1 MKLLDQLVAERSEI
15 TTAVEA
21 VLDRAADE
29 TRDLTEAEDK
39 NLADLTERAKAL
51 DARIADLREIQVSH
65 LEAAKIRAE
74 VAATDD
80 NKPESEAPVNRVD
93 VKSEPLTYS
102 EHASTSFFRDAY
114 AAEFNGDA
122 AAKERLARHQV
133 EMAHELR
140 DSGSSNFAGL
150 VVPQFLTGLA
160 APFLRAGRSTMD
172 IANQLPLPDS
182 GLTVNISRITTGSS
196 VAAQDGDN
204 GAVTEATPDDT
215 LLTVNVRTYSGM
227 VDVSRQALERGTG
240 VDGLLAADLV
250 SAYNSAVNADVING
264 AGTSG
269 THLGILNTSG
279 IGDVDKDDASPTA
292 VETFTAIIEAIST
305 VTAARYVQ
313 PDIIVMH
320 PRRWAYLTAGLD
332 SSNRPL
338 AGIQGQSGRNI
349 VALGNPGAYGTAA
362 GEVAGIPVVV
372 DAGIPTN
379 LGAGTNEDAII
390 VANRAD
396 LVLMEQANS
405 PLMLRYESVG
415 SGTLTTR
422 MVVFGYSAFT
432 AGRYPGGVCKVQGTL
447 LSATL

>member
-1 MKLLDQLVAERSEI
+1 MKLLDQLVNERAEI

-51 DARIADLREIQVSH
+51 DARIADLRDIQVSH
-65 LEAAKIRAE
+65 LEAAKLRAE

-80 NKPESEAPVNRVD
+80 NQPESEAPVNRVE

-114 AAEFNGDA
+114 AAEFNGDVSA
-122 AAKERLARHQV
+122 RERLNRHQD
-133 EMAHELR
+133 EMRVELR
-140 DSGSSNFAGL
+140 DSGSANFAGL
-150 VVPQFLTGLA
+150 VVPQYLTGLA

-172 IANQLPLPDS
+172 VSNQLPLPAD

-264 AGTSG
+264 DGTSG

>member
-1 MKLLDQLVAERSEI
+1 MKLLDQLVAERAEI

-39 NLADLTERAKAL
+39 NLGDLTERAKAL
-51 DARIADLREIQVSH
+51 DARIADLRDIQVSH
-65 LEAAKIRAE
+65 LEAAKLRAE

-80 NKPESEAPVNRVD
+80 EKPESESPVNRVD

-102 EHASTSFFRDAY
+102 EHAPTSFFRDAY
-114 AAEFNGDA
+114 AAEFNGDVSA
-122 AAKERLARHQV
+122 RERLNRHQD
-133 EMAHELR
+133 EMRVELR

-150 VVPQFLTGLA
+150 VVPQYLTGLA

-172 IANQLPLPDS
+172 VCNQLPLPAD
-182 GLTVNISRITTGSS
+182 GLTVNVSRITTGSS
-196 VAAQDGDN
+196 AAAQNGDN
-204 GAVTEATPDDT
+204 GSVTEATPDDT
-215 LLTVNVRTYSGM
+215 LLTVNVRTYAGM

-250 SAYNSAVNADVING
+250 SAYNSAVNADVISG
-264 AGTSG
+264 DGTNG
-269 THLGILNTSG
+269 THLGIIYTSG
-279 IGDVDKDDASPTA
+279 TGAVDKDDASPTA
-292 VETFTAIIEAIST
+292 VETFSAIIEAIAT
-305 VTAARYVQ
+305 VTQNRYVQ
-313 PDIIVMH
+313 PDIIIMH
-320 PRRWAYLTAGLD
+320 PRRWAYLLAGVD

-338 AGIQGQSGRNI
+338 AGIQGNTGRNV
-349 VALGNPGAYGTAA
+349 VAIGNPGAYGVAA
-362 GEVAGIPVVV
+362 GEIAGIPVVV

-379 LGAGTNEDAII
+379 GGAGDDEDVII

-447 LSATL
+447 LAATL

>member
-150 VVPQFLTGLA
+150 VVPQYLTGLA

-379 LGAGTNEDAII
+379 LGAGTDEDAII

>member
-1 MKLLDQLVAERSEI
+1 MKLLDQLVAERAEI

-29 TRDLTEAEDK
+29 TRDLTETEDK
-39 NLADLTERAKAL
+39 NLADLTERARAL

-74 VAATDD
+74 VAATPDQ
-80 NKPESEAPVNRVD
+80 NETEAPVNRVD
-93 VKSEPLTYS
+93 VKSEPLTYR
-102 EHASTSFFRDAY
+102 EGADTSFFRDAY
-114 AAEFNGDA
+114 AAEFHGDQA
-122 AAKERLARHQV
+122 ARERLSRHQH
-133 EMAHELR
+133 EMSVELR

-150 VVPQFLTGLA
+150 VVPQYLTGLA
-160 APFLRAGRSTMD
+160 AEFLRAGRNTMD
-172 IANQLPLPDS
+172 VCNALPLPAS
-182 GLTVNISRITTGSS
+182 GLTVNLSRMTTGASA
-196 VAAQDGDN
+196 AAQDGDN
-204 GAVTEATPDDT
+204 GAVTEASPDDT
-215 LLTVNVRTYSGM
+215 LLTVNVRTYAGM

-279 IGDVDKDDASPTA
+279 IGDIDKDDASPTA
-292 VETFTAIIEAIST
+292 VETFSAIIEAIAEVS
-305 VTAARYVQ
+305 ANRYTQ
-313 PDIIVMH
+313 PDIIICH

-338 AGIQGQSGRNI
+338 AGIQGTSGRNV
-349 VALGNPGAYGTAA
+349 VAIGNPGAYGQAA
-362 GEVAGIPVVV
+362 GEIAGIPVVV

-396 LVLMEQANS
+396 LVLMEQAAS

-432 AGRYPGGVCKVQGTL
+432 AGRFPTGIAKVQGTL

>member
-1 MKLLDQLVAERSEI
+1 MKLLDQLVQERAEIS
-15 TTAVEA
+15 TAVEA

-39 NLADLTERAKAL
+39 NLSDLTARAKAL
-51 DARIADLREIQVSH
+51 DARIADLREIQISH
-65 LEAAKIRAE
+65 LEAAKMRAE
-74 VAATDD
+74 VVST
-80 NKPESEAPVNRVD
+80 PAPAQEQPAVNRVD
-93 VKSEPLTYS
+93 VKSEPLTY
-102 EHASTSFFRDAY
+102 EPNAPQSFFRDSY
-114 AAEFNGDA
+114 AAEFLGDVVA
-122 AAKERLARHQV
+122 QERLNRHMA
-133 EMAHELR
+133 EMRVELR
-140 DSGSSNFAGL
+140 DSGSANFAGL
-150 VVPQFLTGLA
+150 VVPQYLTGLA
-160 APFLRAGRSTMD
+160 APFLRAGRNTLD
-172 IANQLPLPDS
+172 VCNQLPLPGD
-182 GLTVNISRITTGSS
+182 GLTVNISRVTTGSS

-215 LLTVNVRTYSGM
+215 LLTVNVRTYAGM

-250 SAYNSAVNADVING
+250 SAYNSKVNADVING

-279 IGDVDKDDASPTA
+279 VGDVDTDDASPTA
-292 VETFTAIIEAIST
+292 YETFQAIIKAIGT

-313 PDIIVMH
+313 PDVIIMH
-320 PRRWAYLTAGLD
+320 PRRWAYISGGLD

-338 AGIQGQSGRNI
+338 AGVTVATSSNI
-349 VALGNPGAYGTAA
+349 IALGNPGAYGVAA
-362 GEVAGIPVVV
+362 GEIAGVPVVV

-396 LVLMEQANS
+396 LVLMEQAAS

-422 MVVFGYSAFT
+422 MVVYGYSAFT
-432 AGRYPGGVCKVQGTL
+432 AGRYPGGICKVQGTL
-447 LSATL
+447 LAATL

>member
-140 DSGSSNFAGL
+140 DSGSTNFAGL
-150 VVPQFLTGLA
+150 VVPQYLTGLA

-172 IANQLPLPDS
+172 VCNQLPLPDS

-379 LGAGTNEDAII
+379 LGAGTDEDAII

>member
-1 MKLLDQLVAERSEI
+1 MKLLDQLVAERAEI
-15 TTAVEA
+15 ATAVET

-29 TRDLTEAEDK
+29 TRDLTDTEDK
-39 NLADLTERAKAL
+39 NLADLTARAKAL
-51 DARIADLREIQVSH
+51 DARIVDLREIQLGH

-74 VAATDD
+74 VAATPD
-80 NKPESEAPVNRVD
+80 KPETEAPVNRVD
-93 VKSEPLTYS
+93 VKSEPLTYNPG
-102 EHASTSFFRDAY
+102 AAASFFRDAY
-114 AAEFNGDA
+114 AAEFHGDQA
-122 AAKERLARHQV
+122 ARERLSRHQS
-133 EMAHELR
+133 EMSVELR
-140 DSGSSNFAGL
+140 DSGSANFAGL
-150 VVPQFLTGLA
+150 VVPQYLTGLA

-172 IANQLPLPDS
+172 VCNQLPLPDN

-215 LLTVNVRTYSGM
+215 LLTVNVRTFSGM

-250 SAYNSAVNADVING
+250 SAYNSAVNASVING

-279 IGDVDKDDASPTA
+279 IGDVDVDDASPTA
-292 VETFTAIIEAIST
+292 VETFSAIIKAVAT

-338 AGIQGQSGRNI
+338 AGIQGSSGQNI
-349 VALGNPGAYGTAA
+349 YALGNPGAYGVAA
-362 GEVAGIPVVV
+362 GEIAGIPVVV

-379 LGAGTNEDAII
+379 LGAGTDEDAII

-396 LVLMEQANS
+396 LVLMEQAAS

-432 AGRYPGGVCKVQGTL
+432 AGRYPGGVAKVQGTL

>member
-1 MKLLDQLVAERSEI
+1 MKLLDQLVAERAEI

-29 TRDLTEAEDK
+29 TRDLTESEDK
-39 NLADLTERAKAL
+39 NLADLTERARAL

-74 VAATDD
+74 VAATPDD
-80 NKPESEAPVNRVD
+80 KPESEAPVNRVD
-93 VKSEPLTYS
+93 VKSEPLTYR
-102 EHASTSFFRDAY
+102 EGADVSFFRDAY
-114 AAEFNGDA
+114 AAEFHGDQIA
-122 AAKERLARHQV
+122 RERLNRHQH
-133 EMAHELR
+133 EMATEMR
-140 DSGSSNFAGL
+140 DSGSASFAGL
-150 VVPQFLTGLA
+150 VVPQYLTGLA
-160 APFLRAGRSTMD
+160 APFLRAGRNTMD
-172 IANQLPLPDS
+172 VCNALPLPQA
-182 GLTVNISRITTGSS
+182 GLTVNISRMTTGSS

-215 LLTVNVRTYSGM
+215 LLTVNVRTFSGM

-240 VDGLLAADLV
+240 VDGLLASDLV
-250 SAYNSAVNADVING
+250 SAYHTAVNASVING
-264 AGTSG
+264 DGTSG

-292 VETFTAIIEAIST
+292 VETFSAVIEAIAEVS
-305 VTAARYVQ
+305 ANRYVQ

-338 AGIQGQSGRNI
+338 AGIQGQSGQNI
-349 VALGNPGAYGTAA
+349 FAIGNPGAYGTAA
-362 GEVAGIPVVV
+362 GEIAGIPVVV

-396 LVLMEQANS
+396 LVLMEQAAS

-422 MVVFGYSAFT
+422 MVAFGYSAFT
-432 AGRYPGGVCKVQGTL
+432 AGRYPTGVAKVQGTL
-447 LSATL
+447 LAATL

>member
-1 MKLLDQLVAERSEI
+1 VKLLDQLVSERAEI
-15 TTAVEA
+15 ATAVEA
-21 VLDRAADE
+21 VLDRAAEE

-39 NLADLTERAKAL
+39 NLGDLTTRARDL
-51 DARIADLREIQVSH
+51 DARIADLREIQISH
-65 LEAAKIRAE
+65 LEAAKLRAE
-74 VAATDD
+74 VAATDE
-80 NKPESEAPVNRVD
+80 PEEPKAVNRVD
-93 VKSEPLTYS
+93 VKSEPLTYEAHS
-102 EHASTSFFRDAY
+102 PHSFFRDSY
-114 AAEFNGDA
+114 AAEYLGDQA
-122 AAKERLARHQV
+122 ARDRLNRHQS
-133 EMAHELR
+133 EMATEYR

-150 VVPQFLTGLA
+150 VVPQYLTGLA
-160 APFLRAGRSTMD
+160 APFLRAGRNTMD
-172 IANQLPLPDS
+172 VANQLPLPAN
-182 GLTVNISRITTGSS
+182 GLTVNVSRLTTGSS
-196 VAAQDGDN
+196 AAAQNGDN

-215 LLTVNVRTYSGM
+215 LLTVNVRTYAGM
-227 VDVSRQALERGTG
+227 VDVSRQAIERGTG
-240 VDGLLAADLV
+240 VDTLLSADLV

-269 THLGILNTSG
+269 THLGILQTSG
-279 IGDVDKDDASPTA
+279 IGDVDVDDASPTA
-292 VETFTAIIEAIST
+292 VETFQQVIKAIST
-305 VTAARYVQ
+305 VTAARYTQ
-313 PDIIVMH
+313 PDVIIMH

-338 AGIQGQSGRNI
+338 AGIQGNSGQNI

-362 GEVAGIPVVV
+362 GELAGIPVVV
-372 DAGIPTN
+372 DAGIPVN

-396 LVLMEQANS
+396 LVLMEQAAS

-432 AGRYPGGVCKVQGTL
+432 AGRYPGGICKVQGTL